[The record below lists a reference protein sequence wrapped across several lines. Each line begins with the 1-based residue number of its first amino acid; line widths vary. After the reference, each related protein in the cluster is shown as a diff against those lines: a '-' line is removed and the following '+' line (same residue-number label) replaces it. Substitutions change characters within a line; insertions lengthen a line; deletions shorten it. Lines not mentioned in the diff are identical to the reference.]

1 MNPFDEEPSGEDK
14 QLESQLRDALRA
26 VEPGDAFTEALL
38 ARLASE
44 RLTGRGRRYSGWWL
58 PASLAAAVLVA
69 VGTVQHLKAA
79 HEREMGLEARREVIE
94 ALRVTNQ
101 KLDLAYQAVRTQ
113 SSAVSEGVPGV

>member
-1 MNPFDEEPSGEDK
+1 MNEFDDKPSSGDE

-26 VEPGDAFTEALL
+26 VAPSEAFSEALL

-44 RLTGRGRRYSGWWL
+44 RTRRTGRYSGWWL

-69 VGTVQHLKAA
+69 VGAVEHLKAA

-113 SSAVSEGVPGV
+113 STSLSEGDPGA